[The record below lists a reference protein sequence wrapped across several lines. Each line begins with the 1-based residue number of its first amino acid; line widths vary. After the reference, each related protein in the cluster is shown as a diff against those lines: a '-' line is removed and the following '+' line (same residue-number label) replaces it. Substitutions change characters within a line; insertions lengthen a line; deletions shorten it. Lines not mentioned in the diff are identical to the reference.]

1 MSTPLISL
9 YPLAKLPLFE
19 QQSLADD
26 DRTLL
31 QCVYI
36 WLQTYH
42 AAPPPAGASYSE
54 LWYMLQY
61 MMQLQINYRDVA
73 ALMPA
78 FVSGHRERYAAAA
91 GSLPFSFD
99 SVLQSD
105 FCSLKAA
112 VGGLATLQFDARVNE
127 CCL

>member
-1 MSTPLISL
+1 M
-9 YPLAKLPLFE
+9 A
-19 QQSLADD
+19 ADLS
-26 DRTLL
+26 RG
-31 QCVYI
+31 
-36 WLQTYH
+36 
-42 AAPPPAGASYSE
+42 AAPCPYSE